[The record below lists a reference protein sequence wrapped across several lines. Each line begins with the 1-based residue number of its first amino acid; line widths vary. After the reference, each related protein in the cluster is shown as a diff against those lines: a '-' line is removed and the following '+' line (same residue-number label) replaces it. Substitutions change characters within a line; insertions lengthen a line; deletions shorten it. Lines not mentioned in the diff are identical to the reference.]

1 MQFICFRT
9 KVYCED
15 KKVQGRR
22 IKGPAIVVSNH
33 TSVFDFAVFLFVFF
47 GRTLRY
53 QMAEVLFEK
62 NKILGWF
69 LRKLGGIRIN
79 RKTYNF
85 SFIDKSEEILRDGG
99 VVGIFPESRLPLKDE
114 ERPLP
119 FKASA
124 AIIAMRSD
132 VPVIPVYTNGKYFV
146 KERARVIIGRPI
158 YVNEYVD
165 SDLTE
170 KENARNISIIMRDKI
185 LELKYELE
193 RQTKEK
199 KTTV

>member
-53 QMAEVLFEK
+53 QMAEVLFEI

-132 VPVIPVYTNGKYFV
+132 VPVIPVYTNGKYFA